1 MIIIKGVWESV
12 LSVEK
17 LVIIKLTVMKI
28 KTITNLIME
37 VPRILICVVSE
48 SLLTDVDSRARWV
61 DSASS
66 RHVAKM
72 RDFFVDMKRL
82 KPVIIVC
89 TWEITNIVMC

>member
-1 MIIIKGVWESV
+1 MENCGSFKSFGFIYIYIY
-12 LSVEK
+12 
-17 LVIIKLTVMKI
+17 IYIYI
-28 KTITNLIME
+28 ANLIME